1 MKKRI
6 KKCLTAKGATILL
19 SIFMAILA
27 IALTIYLIVAIRSES
42 FNFATFVILYGLI
55 FAVAPSLGVCIG
67 SIKPNS
73 KKQAAANL
81 QEKNRAISLLT
92 KEKFTE
98 LSFIPQ
104 EDDDGGEYEMLLA
117 IQKGTNCKFF
127 AKLNEDDKI
136 ILIVKNKDNVEI
148 YNCKISN
155 YYYFNLRFKKK

>member
-6 KKCLTAKGATILL
+6 KEYLTHKRATILL
-19 SIFMAILA
+19 SILMAIFA

-42 FNFATFVILYGLI
+42 FNFATFVVLYGLI
-55 FAVAPSLGVCIG
+55 FAVAPALGVCIG

-81 QEKNRAISLLT
+81 QEKNIAISFLT

-98 LSFIPQ
+98 LSFTPQ
-104 EDDDGGEYEMLLA
+104 EDDGGEYEMLLA

-136 ILIVKNKDNVEI
+136 ILIVKDKDNVEI